1 MIVRSCAIITITIYT
16 LLLSVAIFMFTCMQ
30 VKVQK
35 QFPLTSIIE
44 IVYNEKENPRGFI
57 LQFGRSEIL
66 LEARDKFDCQI
77 WVKYIQ
83 EGA

>member
-1 MIVRSCAIITITIYT
+1 
-16 LLLSVAIFMFTCMQ
+16 MFTCMQ
-30 VKVQK
+30 VKVRK

-44 IVYNEKENPRGFI
+44 IVYNEKENPIGFI
-57 LQFGRSEIL
+57 LQFERSEIL
-66 LEARDKFDCQI
+66 LEAHDKLDCQI